1 MRQPSRFSEVGFE
14 SMKLGTFLLFGRTKR
29 PDLHRIA
36 RRRFSPLSAGSSVLD
51 ALWIVAIILEQPAYA
66 SRARR
71 DADLSLR
78 DSRQRHRGGIKVEHR
93 ARHSPAIR
101 GGGRLAFQL
110 SEITLQEC
118 GIDARRHDPSR
129 SEIPLP
135 PLFIERIINGSPRT
149 GIS

>member
-1 MRQPSRFSEVGFE
+1 MQ
-14 SMKLGTFLLFGRTKR
+14 
-29 PDLHRIA
+29 
-36 RRRFSPLSAGSSVLD
+36 
-51 ALWIVAIILEQPAYA
+51 VAISACRSFS
-66 SRARR
+66 SRAF
-71 DADLSLR
+71 LSY
-78 DSRQRHRGGIKVEHR
+78 SSCVIRQRHRGGIKVEHL

>member
-1 MRQPSRFSEVGFE
+1 VRSRISCPTRTAQAVSYIEGREAQRTSSQAPVKFELNCFSKAWRTPSS
-14 SMKLGTFLLFGRTKR
+14 
-29 PDLHRIA
+29 
-36 RRRFSPLSAGSSVLD
+36 FSPIVFWFPAEVL
-51 ALWIVAIILEQPAYA
+51 
-66 SRARR
+66 
-71 DADLSLR
+71 ADLSLR

-118 GIDARRHDPSR
+118 GIDARSHDPSR

>member
-1 MRQPSRFSEVGFE
+1 MPYPHSPSGLISYIEGREAERTSSQAPVKFE
-14 SMKLGTFLLFGRTKR
+14 LNSKAWRT
-29 PDLHRIA
+29 PPS
-36 RRRFSPLSAGSSVLD
+36 FSPIVFWFPAEVL
-51 ALWIVAIILEQPAYA
+51 
-66 SRARR
+66 
-71 DADLSLR
+71 ADLSLR
-78 DSRQRHRGGIKVEHR
+78 DSRQRHRGGIKVEH
-93 ARHSPAIR
+93 RHSPAIR

>member
-1 MRQPSRFSEVGFE
+1 MRSRISCPTRTAQAVSYIEGREAERTSSQAPVKFELNSKAWRTPPS
-14 SMKLGTFLLFGRTKR
+14 
-29 PDLHRIA
+29 
-36 RRRFSPLSAGSSVLD
+36 FSPIVFWFPAEVL
-51 ALWIVAIILEQPAYA
+51 
-66 SRARR
+66 
-71 DADLSLR
+71 ADLSLR

>member
-1 MRQPSRFSEVGFE
+1 
-14 SMKLGTFLLFGRTKR
+14 
-29 PDLHRIA
+29 
-36 RRRFSPLSAGSSVLD
+36 VL
-51 ALWIVAIILEQPAYA
+51 
-66 SRARR
+66 
-71 DADLSLR
+71 ADLSLR
-78 DSRQRHRGGIKVEHR
+78 DSRQRHRG
-93 ARHSPAIR
+93 IR

>member
-1 MRQPSRFSEVGFE
+1 VRSRISCPTRTAQAVSYIEGREAERTSSQAPVKFELNCFSKAWRTPPS
-14 SMKLGTFLLFGRTKR
+14 
-29 PDLHRIA
+29 
-36 RRRFSPLSAGSSVLD
+36 FSPIVFWFPAEVL
-51 ALWIVAIILEQPAYA
+51 
-66 SRARR
+66 
-71 DADLSLR
+71 ADLSLR